1 MLKLK
6 GYDGVI
12 IIEHEDALMS
22 VQEGFEKAVAY
33 LRSVLIREQAGQ
45 AWWF

>member
-1 MLKLK
+1 
-6 GYDGVI
+6 
-12 IIEHEDALMS
+12 

-33 LRSVLIREQAGQ
+33 LRSVLVREQSGQ